1 MGPRLIAM
9 LLMLAAGSAGAQPA
23 AAPATAPPDASPGN
37 SLGLSDAGSAK
48 RIFMSPALQWD
59 NAMFSFHPGVQQ
71 TAATLAA
78 LTGGITFGMSPSAL
92 NAILSEPYPGLSW
105 TGLTLANEYPGEAR
119 MFGIPVASAG
129 ALRMN
134 LTACAG
140 AGSYVVFLFKS
151 NGLFRISYRLSA
163 DRSCTDTDEAS
174 QQIFA
179 RYVQIGREVAFSV
192 RYRTGRTWVVD
203 ITDPA
208 ADYLVPIRW
217 HQGTN

>member
-1 MGPRLIAM
+1 M
-9 LLMLAAGSAGAQPA
+9 LLMLAASSASAQPA
-23 AAPATAPPDASPGN
+23 PSAAPSGTAET
-37 SLGLSDAGSAK
+37 GSAK
-48 RIFMSPALQWD
+48 PIFLPPTLQWD
-59 NAMFSFHPGVQQ
+59 NAMFAFRPAVQQ
-71 TAATLAA
+71 TASTLAT

-92 NAILSEPYPGLSW
+92 NAILPEPYPGLSW

-119 MFGIPVASAG
+119 MFGIPVAGAG

-151 NGLFRISYRLSA
+151 NGLFRMSYRLAA
-163 DRSCTDTDEAS
+163 DKACTDTDEAA

-179 RYVQIGREVAFSV
+179 RYVPLGREVAFSV

-203 ITDPA
+203 ITDPG